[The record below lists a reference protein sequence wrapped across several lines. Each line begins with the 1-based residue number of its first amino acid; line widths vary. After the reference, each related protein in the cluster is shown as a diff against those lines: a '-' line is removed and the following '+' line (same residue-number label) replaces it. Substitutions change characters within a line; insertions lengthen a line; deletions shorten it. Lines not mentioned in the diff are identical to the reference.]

1 MYVIQKCSNYYPFC
15 SLTLL
20 ILAMRG
26 AHLGLKRLV
35 VFHYIGG
42 KNYTCSPKDLCPFLP
57 ASRPLA
63 ARQVALT
70 QPPCITKDLQIL
82 RPVGLRNVHSL
93 PGAVGIARR
102 RGLEGVSS
110 PSPAPPACSSNSF
123 LISLA
128 TSNVE
133 QFVVLPPISESL
145 AASSNDYRMAVSWL
159 STKSS
164 SLRKCKPHVS
174 YVVFFS

>member
-1 MYVIQKCSNYYPFC
+1 
-15 SLTLL
+15 
-20 ILAMRG
+20 
-26 AHLGLKRLV
+26 
-35 VFHYIGG
+35 
-42 KNYTCSPKDLCPFLP
+42 
-57 ASRPLA
+57 
-63 ARQVALT
+63 
-70 QPPCITKDLQIL
+70 
-82 RPVGLRNVHSL
+82 
-93 PGAVGIARR
+93 
-102 RGLEGVSS
+102 LEGVSL